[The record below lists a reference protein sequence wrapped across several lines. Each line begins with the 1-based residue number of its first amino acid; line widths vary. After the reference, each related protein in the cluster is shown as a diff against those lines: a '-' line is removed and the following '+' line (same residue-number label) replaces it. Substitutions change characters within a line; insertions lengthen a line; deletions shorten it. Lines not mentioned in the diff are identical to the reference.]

1 MHYKILLSCVFF
13 LSVSLTHKASDLKN
27 YNLNREKQNVFN
39 LDPTENIYKSVFE
52 VKIDG
57 TWVFKNYKIPV
68 TKICK

>member
-1 MHYKILLSCVFF
+1 MHYKILLSCILF
-13 LSVSLTHKASDLKN
+13 LSVSLTHKASDLKT
-27 YNLNREKQNVFN
+27 YNLSREKHN
-39 LDPTENIYKSVFE
+39 LFYSNTSKKNYKSVFE